1 MEKRALIREMGN
13 CGSLEKLTRIV
24 EAIRTAQTHKT
35 KIVLVLDPLVYG
47 DSATVIDQI
56 DSYDFN
62 KTDIIINGN
71 SYPWW
76 DITKLNL
83 IF

>member
-1 MEKRALIREMGN
+1 MGN
-13 CGSLEKLTRIV
+13 CGNLKKLVRIDQ
-24 EAIRTAQTHKT
+24 AINAAIKHKVR
-35 KIVLVLDPLVYG
+35 IIIWLDPLVYENG
-47 DSATVIDQI
+47 SIIIDQI

-76 DITKLNL
+76 DIKRLNL

>member
-13 CGSLEKLTRIV
+13 CGSLKKLMRIE
-24 EAIRTAQTHKT
+24 EAIKTAKVHKT

-47 DSATVIDQI
+47 DFITVIDQI

-62 KTDIIINGN
+62 KTEIIINGN

>member
-1 MEKRALIREMGN
+1 MTERALIREMGN
-13 CGSLEKLTRIV
+13 CGGLKKLMRID
-24 EAIRTAQTHKT
+24 EAIKAAIRYKT
-35 KIVLVLDPLVYG
+35 KIILGLDPLVYG
-47 DSATVIDQI
+47 NSSIIIDQI

-76 DITKLNL
+76 DITKFNL